1 MCRPFGTH
9 LIDLIFPGTSV
20 PGYRLCRP
28 KGLVGHPGLAF
39 EQTTAGGKRRVEGTR
54 FWALSP
60 ALIDGWPILRVFAK
74 GGVVRSLPSTSHRK
88 QTCSL
93 GDLGFS
99 SQ

>member
-39 EQTTAGGKRRVEGTR
+39 PGIFIFIDRRR
-54 FWALSP
+54 
-60 ALIDGWPILRVFAK
+60 
-74 GGVVRSLPSTSHRK
+74 PSTLWS
-88 QTCSL
+88 
-93 GDLGFS
+93 
-99 SQ
+99 